1 MPLELEVNKLSTTL
15 EQNFTAVPQKPWG
28 IGRNQVL
35 TNLAVFLGCIVATP
49 ILLNITPLSGK
60 LGGAAIF
67 LVLTTTANILIS
79 VNRQGVRMISDALST
94 SLIYIATT
102 LVLLPL
108 GSILFTVIQKG
119 SAAIRWNT
127 FTQDMKFSSPD
138 APFTEGGALHAIIG
152 TSIIVLLATIVSVPI
167 GILTALYLTEIKGK
181 FESLVRFLVQAM
193 SGVPSIV
200 AGLFIYSV
208 LIVTLGAKYSAFVG
222 ALALSILMLPTVA
235 RTAEE
240 VLKLI
245 PRDLRE
251 AGTALGA
258 TQWRTV
264 AMVVVP
270 SARSGIFTAII
281 LGIARVA
288 GETAPLLLTIL
299 GNTATNLNPFNE
311 PSAALPLYTFTLM
324 RTGLEVALTRAWGGA
339 LILLTLVLILF
350 ISARLLS
357 GKKR

>member
-1 MPLELEVNKLSTTL
+1 
-15 EQNFTAVPQKPWG
+15 
-28 IGRNQVL
+28 
-35 TNLAVFLGCIVATP
+35 
-49 ILLNITPLSGK
+49 
-60 LGGAAIF
+60 
-67 LVLTTTANILIS
+67 
-79 VNRQGVRMISDALST
+79 MISNALSS
-94 SLIYIATT
+94 SLIYIATL

-108 GSILFTVIQKG
+108 ASIIFTVIQKG
-119 SAAIRWNT
+119 AAAIRWNT
-127 FTQDMKFSSPD
+127 FTSDMRITQPD
-138 APFTEGGALHAIIG
+138 AAFTEGGALHAIVG
-152 TSIIVLLATIVSVPI
+152 TSLIVLIASIVSVPL
-167 GILTALYLTEIKGK
+167 GVLTALYLTEIKGR
-181 FESLVRFLVQAM
+181 FESSVRFLVQAM

-208 LIVTLGAKYSAFVG
+208 LIVTLGAKFSAFVG

-270 SARSGIFTAII
+270 AARSGIFTAII

-299 GNTATNLNPFNE
+299 GNTATNMNPFDG
-311 PSAALPLYTFTLM
+311 PSAALPIYTFSLM
-324 RTGLEVALTRAWGGA
+324 RTGLEVAVTRAWGGA
-339 LILLTLVLILF
+339 FILLTLVLILF

>member
-1 MPLELEVNKLSTTL
+1 MSLA
-15 EQNFTAVPQKPWG
+15 TANNVTMQQPRKPWG
-28 IGRNQVL
+28 VGRREISI
-35 TNLAVFLGCIVATP
+35 NLLGLFGCIAATP
-49 ILLNITPLSGK
+49 IILANTGLSGK
-60 LGGAAIF
+60 LGGTFVF
-67 LVLTTTANILIS
+67 LLLATITNIVIS
-79 VNRQGVRMISDALST
+79 VRRQGLRMISNALSS
-94 SLIYIATT
+94 SLIYIATL

-108 GSILFTVIQKG
+108 ASIIFTVIQKG
-119 SAAIRWNT
+119 AAAIRWNT
-127 FTQDMKFSSPD
+127 FTSDMRITQPD
-138 APFTEGGALHAIIG
+138 AAFTEGGALHAIIG
-152 TSIIVLLATIVSVPI
+152 TSLIVLIASIVSVPL
-167 GILTALYLTEIKGK
+167 GVLTALYLTEIKGR
-181 FESLVRFLVQAM
+181 FESSVRFLVQAM

-208 LIVTLGAKYSAFVG
+208 LIVTLGAKFSAFVG

-270 SARSGIFTAII
+270 AARSGIFTAII

-299 GNTATNLNPFNE
+299 GNTATNINPFDG
-311 PSAALPLYTFTLM
+311 PSAALPIYTFSLM
-324 RTGLEVALTRAWGGA
+324 RTGLEVAVTRAWGGA
-339 LILLTLVLILF
+339 FILLTLVLILF